1 MRANAQGFMTAI
13 EPPIHAVLFD
23 YDGTLVQLNIDFG
36 GMRQEVEKLLVEYG
50 IEPGSLKGSYVLEMI
65 EEATK
70 RISKK
75 SSPEGLSFNHKAFEL
90 VTMHEVRAAR
100 DGRRLPGVPRMLKL
114 LRKRGIKV
122 GVITRNCDKAVK
134 MVFPD
139 IEHLSDAYLSRDY
152 VARVKPHPDHLALAL
167 KEMGVR
173 DPKLCLMV
181 GDHLMDIEG
190 GKRMGMKTAGV
201 LTGKITYQGFM
212 EAGADY
218 ILEDVTAITGIIF
231 GEEVS

>member
-1 MRANAQGFMTAI
+1 MTGAK
-13 EPPIHAVLFD
+13 PPIHAVLFD

-36 GMRQEVEKLLVEYG
+36 SMRQGVEKLLLAYG
-50 IEPGSLKGSYVLEMI
+50 IEPGTLKGSYALEMI
-65 EEATK
+65 DEAAGKISTK
-70 RISKK
+70 D
-75 SSPEGLSFNHKAFEL
+75 SPEGSTFHHKALEL
-90 VTMHEVRAAR
+90 VTEHEVKAAK
-100 DGRRLPGVPRMLKL
+100 DGKKLAGVLGMLRL
-114 LRKRGIKV
+114 LRERGIKV

-139 IEHLSDAYLSRDY
+139 IERYSDTYLPRDY
-152 VARVKPHPDHLALAL
+152 VTHVKPHLDHLALAL

-173 DPKLCLMV
+173 DPALCLMV

-190 GKRMGMKTAGV
+190 GKRIGMKTAGV
-201 LTGKITYQGFM
+201 LTGKITHQGFI

-218 ILEDVTAITGIIF
+218 ILEDVTAVTGIIF